1 MALTIVLVLTNYI
14 VELQMIRSQSVFTIT
29 CPNRYLIYSVNVK
42 TLLIDR
48 LNNAAAGGVKVPVP
62 AQHEGKPEHANAT
75 TAAGISHIF
84 YPIIISC

>member
-1 MALTIVLVLTNYI
+1 
-14 VELQMIRSQSVFTIT
+14 MIRSQSVFTIT

-48 LNNAAAGGVKVPVP
+48 LHNAAAGGVKVPVP

-75 TAAGISHIF
+75 TAAGISHSFLHRYDIVL
-84 YPIIISC
+84 IQTVSELESVSVVKV